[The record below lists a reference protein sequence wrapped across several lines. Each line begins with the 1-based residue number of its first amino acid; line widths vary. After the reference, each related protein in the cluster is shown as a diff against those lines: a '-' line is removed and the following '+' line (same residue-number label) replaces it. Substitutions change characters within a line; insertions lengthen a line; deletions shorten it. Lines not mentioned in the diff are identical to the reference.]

1 MYLEKQKQLS
11 YKDRRLHPR
20 LKCRVTIELKTEAG
34 EAPEFANL
42 TDVSMGG
49 CYIETS
55 TILSPGS
62 KIKLGFSMDDPSLS
76 ADGVVARLD
85 PGSGVAVQ
93 FRELNRDGRDRMFRI
108 LEFVQKTS
116 AFYNNR
122 YFENLLKR

>member
-1 MYLEKQKQLS
+1 
-11 YKDRRLHPR
+11 
-20 LKCRVTIELKTEAG
+20 
-34 EAPEFANL
+34 
-42 TDVSMGG
+42 MGG

-55 TILSPGS
+55 TIMSPGC
-62 KIKLGFSMDDPSLS
+62 KLNLGFSMDDPSLF
-76 ADGVVARLD
+76 AEGVVARLD

-93 FRELNRDGRDRMFRI
+93 FREMNRDGRDRMFRI